1 MMRRLLLLFTAV
13 ILSGCSPEAKKAY
26 SNENNRPVLHGEA
39 TPFMFQIYKE
49 TKILKIRTYHW
60 NDGKGAPAGYII
72 LSDKENK
79 ETGRWQAEVKS
90 GKKETSSVLWEV
102 EPDMALSPGIYYIST
117 TDQKS
122 WSFNNES
129 NKAGFT
135 SIYIQ
140 E

>member
-1 MMRRLLLLFTAV
+1 MMRILLLLFTAV
-13 ILSGCSPEAKKAY
+13 ILSGCSPEEKKAY

-49 TKILKIRTYHW
+49 TKILRIRTYHW
-60 NDGKGAPAGYII
+60 NDGKGAQAGYII
-72 LSDKENK
+72 LSDKDNK

-102 EPDMALSPGIYYIST
+102 EPDLAISPGIYYIST

-122 WSFNNES
+122 WSFNAES